1 MNMVIREYLAEFR
14 LGRMKEKY
22 GSYLWSYFY
31 LGFYMLTVF
40 PIFLWSDH
48 SEYRVGNMIIYYVL
62 VVLMLFSFYSDMLH
76 PIGMTKLMYLCPM
89 SASQRRQYLLRSYW
103 FKIAVSI
110 GVTGTVLLVLGA
122 LEMINWAYAGLM
134 FLNMVEITL
143 CCSLMME
150 KRMKESLEKKKLFML
165 SNSIDGWETFGI
177 VFAMLIGF
185 FMLLSVNWQ
194 NEMTGVMGIVM
205 AVIMLVVEL
214 PLAIRTVRRV
224 NDVIGMAMNY
234 ETGQI

>member
-1 MNMVIREYLAEFR
+1 MIIREYLAEFR

-31 LGFYMLTVF
+31 LGFYTLTIF

-48 SEYRVGNMIIYYVL
+48 SEHQAGNMISYYVL
-62 VVLMLFSFYSDMLH
+62 AVLMLFSFYSDMLH

-89 SASQRRQYLLRSYW
+89 SERQRRQYLIHSYW
-103 FKIAVSI
+103 FKIAVST
-110 GVTGTVLLVLGA
+110 GVTLLGLLVLGV
-122 LEMINWAYAGLM
+122 LHLINWAYAGLM
-134 FLNMVEITL
+134 FLNIVEITL

-165 SNSIDGWETFGI
+165 SNSRDGWETFGI
-177 VFAMLIGF
+177 VLALLLGF

-194 NEMTGVMGIVM
+194 EEMIGILGIVM
-205 AVIMLVVEL
+205 AIIMLAVEL
-214 PLAIRTVRRV
+214 PIAIRTVKRV
-224 NDVIGMAMNY
+224 NDVIRMAMNY
-234 ETGQI
+234 ETL